1 MLVPRNCRFLA
12 LHPACQCS
20 CKIYN
25 RAQALHA
32 APRTDTRN
40 TAFGGN
46 CVSSSINR
54 AAVSMLS
61 VNAAAGRADD
71 LLVRS

>member
-1 MLVPRNCRFLA
+1 VVIDFSAMPSVSFP
-12 LHPACQCS
+12 

-32 APRTDTRN
+32 APRADTRN
-40 TAFGGN
+40 TVFGGN

-71 LLVRS
+71 LVVRS